1 MATERDEFLPTRRSL
16 LSRLKDWQDAKSWQD
31 FFNTYWKL
39 IYGTAIK
46 AGLTDA
52 EAQDVVQETILTVA
66 KQMAGFKYDPAVGS
80 FKGWL
85 LTTTRWRIT
94 DQLRKRRPADAPRR
108 RGAEEKDRTATIERI
123 PDPAGFDLEAIWE
136 EEWEKNLMDAAL
148 QRVKQKVSAK
158 QYQIFDLHVMKNWPV
173 QKVASTLGVSDGQ
186 VYLAKHRITNLLKE
200 EIKHL
205 ETEPL

>member
-1 MATERDEFLPTRRSL
+1 M
-16 LSRLKDWQDAKSWQD
+16 SRLKDWEDAKSWQD

-52 EAQDVVQETILTVA
+52 EAQDVVQETIVTVA
-66 KQMAGFKYDPAVGS
+66 KKMNDFKYDPAVGS

-85 LTTTRWRIT
+85 LNTTRWRIT

-108 RGAEEKDRTATIERI
+108 RRAEEDDRTATIERI
-123 PDPAGFDLEAIWE
+123 PDPAGCNLDAVWD

-148 QRVKQKVSAK
+148 QRVKLKVSAK
-158 QYQIFDLHVMKNWPV
+158 QYQIFDLHVLRNWPV
-173 QKVASTLGVSDGQ
+173 QKVTKTLGVSEGQ

-205 ETEPL
+205 ETRML

>member
-1 MATERDEFLPTRRSL
+1 MAIERDEFLPTRRSL
-16 LSRLKDWQDAKSWQD
+16 LSRLKDWEDAKSWQD

-66 KQMAGFKYDPAVGS
+66 KKMNGFKYDPAVGS

-85 LTTTRWRIT
+85 LTTTRWRIA

-108 RGAEEKDRTATIERI
+108 RGPEEKDRTATIERI
-123 PDPAGFDLEAIWE
+123 PDPAGCDLYALWE
-136 EEWEKNLMDAAL
+136 EEWQKNLVDAAL
-148 QRVKQKVSAK
+148 QRVKQKVS
-158 QYQIFDLHVMKNWPV
+158 
-173 QKVASTLGVSDGQ
+173 
-186 VYLAKHRITNLLKE
+186 
-200 EIKHL
+200 
-205 ETEPL
+205 